1 MKKGSWQKRPDGKGW
16 EGLCQGEWES
26 LVKTCTKRLVDI
38 YSRLAMIWAPL
49 VSAGERTM
57 TNQNW
62 QRYMLEAE
70 NALGIGALGTAI
82 CLYQQALGEV
92 YELASGDLD
101 ELASMRVATCHR
113 MADFWRAMEEPAY
126 ELRYLKLAS
135 ELVTALVPQCP
146 NRACESLVSE
156 LGCCRAALLSFLKR
170 HPNPE
175 IARLI
180 QVQDKVQGCEL
191 IGRFRLN

>member
-1 MKKGSWQKRPDGKGW
+1 
-16 EGLCQGEWES
+16 
-26 LVKTCTKRLVDI
+26 
-38 YSRLAMIWAPL
+38 
-49 VSAGERTM
+49 M
-57 TNQNW
+57 TNHNW

-70 NALGIGALGTAI
+70 NAMGKGALGTAI

-92 YELASGDLD
+92 YELGADEPSLDDLD

-113 MADFWRAMEEPAY
+113 LADFWRAMEEPAY

-146 NRACESLVSE
+146 NRECESLISE

>member
-1 MKKGSWQKRPDGKGW
+1 M
-16 EGLCQGEWES
+16 E
-26 LVKTCTKRLVDI
+26 
-38 YSRLAMIWAPL
+38 
-49 VSAGERTM
+49 
-57 TNQNW
+57 NQNW

-70 NALGIGALGTAI
+70 NALGMGALGAAI
-82 CLYQQALGEV
+82 CLYQQALREV

-146 NRACESLVSE
+146 NRECESLISE
-156 LGCCRAALLSFLKR
+156 LGCCRAALLSFLMR
-170 HPNPE
+170 HPNAE

-180 QVQDKVQGCEL
+180 QVLVRVQGCEL

>member
-1 MKKGSWQKRPDGKGW
+1 MMND
-16 EGLCQGEWES
+16 
-26 LVKTCTKRLVDI
+26 
-38 YSRLAMIWAPL
+38 
-49 VSAGERTM
+49 
-57 TNQNW
+57 NW

-70 NALGIGALGTAI
+70 NALDMGALGTAI

-92 YELASGDLD
+92 YELDADDLSADALD

-113 MADFWRAMEEPAY
+113 LADFWRVMEEPAY

-146 NRACESLVSE
+146 NRECESLISE

-175 IARLI
+175 IAKLI
-180 QVQDKVQGCEL
+180 QVQDRVQGCEL